1 MAKQPDKTP
10 VGLNG
15 FLSDDLAPAFWTPD
29 LPIEESRWWPHV
41 PFAFWL
47 VVATKPRSLVELGT
61 GRGVSYSAFCEAA
74 ARVGLDARFCA
85 IDIWSGGTRT
95 DAARTGDALTGDG
108 ETGFH
113 DESAFASLRAFHDRR
128 YAAFSTLIRSDFEQA
143 LPRFTDGSIDL
154 LHIDGMQGYDEARR
168 HFEMWRDKL
177 SPRAV
182 VLLHGTRLSCD
193 GFGVSKL
200 FAELGADA
208 PHFEFPQGDGLG
220 LIGVGAETPDALSA
234 LFGLRD
240 EGDIGAVKNRF
251 AFLGQMWSE
260 RAIALSIVQQFDQDI
275 AVFNPWDQR
284 IRFPLHLRFVRSVF
298 KTIDDPLRHFK
309 KSRQTP

>member
-1 MAKQPDKTP
+1 MAKQPDDKSP
-10 VGLNG
+10 VGLDG

-29 LPIEESRWWPHV
+29 LQIEESRWWPHV

-47 VVATKPRSLVELGT
+47 VAATKPRSLVELGT

-85 IDIWSGGTRT
+85 IDTW
-95 DAARTGDALTGDG
+95 TGDRWTGDG

-113 DESAFASLRAFHDRR
+113 DESVFANLRAFHDRR
-128 YAAFSTLIRSDFEQA
+128 YAAFSTLIRSGFEQA
-143 LPRFTDGSIDL
+143 LPRFADGSIDL
-154 LHIDGMQGYDEARR
+154 LHIDGLHGYDDARR
-168 HFEMWRDKL
+168 HFEMWRNKL

-220 LIGVGAETPDALSA
+220 LIGVGPETPDALAA

-240 EGDIGAVKNRF
+240 EGDIAVVREPF
-251 AFLGQMWSE
+251 RLPGQMWSE
-260 RAIALSIVQQFDQDI
+260 RSITLGIVQQFDRDI

-284 IRFPLHLRFVRSVF
+284 IRFPLHLRFARSVL

-309 KSRQTP
+309 KSRQTF